1 MKLAGIEMNLEMT
14 LTREEVMKAREE
26 DAEKIKSGKVIIGIQ
41 KLVKGYNVL

>member
-14 LTREEVMKAREE
+14 LTRAEVMKAREE
-26 DAEKIKSGKVIIGIQ
+26 DAEKIKLGKVTIGIQ